1 MSLTVNEKTLRSI
14 IREEVRKAVLEALLE
29 MVPVVDD
36 VEQAEIDGEAGSPE
50 EYEEEDF
57 VEWSGS

>member
-1 MSLTVNEKTLRSI
+1 MDEETLRII

-29 MVPVVDD
+29 MVPAVDD
-36 VEQAEIDGEAGSPE
+36 MEQAEIDRLAGSPKD
-50 EYEEEDF
+50 YGEEDF